1 MDVNA
6 DKFRDQ
12 ALFLDNTFP
21 RRSHSIESRIKPT
34 ILKIRITLRIAT
46 FLVIKA
52 ITSLDE
58 GNVNLT
64 FALQR
69 FACSFTSNF
78 AQTGFRTALLLEYF
92 SVFNSWLWRPCR
104 HLPSSVTLTGRAN
117 YFRLLSSYPIFRTIG
132 LKPIETILAY
142 RQKPCRW
149 KPFWSY
155 LVKSILIMFSTIKTI
170 W

>member
-1 MDVNA
+1 MHR

-21 RRSHSIESRIKPT
+21 RRSRSIGSGIKPT

-69 FACSFTSNF
+69 FAVSLRISHKL
-78 AQTGFRTALLLEYF
+78 GFE
-92 SVFNSWLWRPCR
+92 WLFCWNTF
-104 HLPSSVTLTGRAN
+104 L
-117 YFRLLSSYPIFRTIG
+117 F
-132 LKPIETILAY
+132 
-142 RQKPCRW
+142 
-149 KPFWSY
+149 
-155 LVKSILIMFSTIKTI
+155 SILGYDELVGIFPAVFH
-170 W
+170 